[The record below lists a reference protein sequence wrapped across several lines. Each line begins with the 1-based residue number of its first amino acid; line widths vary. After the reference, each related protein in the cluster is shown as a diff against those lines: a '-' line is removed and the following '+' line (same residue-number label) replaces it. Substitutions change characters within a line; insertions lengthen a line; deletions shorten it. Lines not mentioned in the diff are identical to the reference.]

1 VGRHR
6 TLVADEVVRLAQF
19 RRSQGTEA
27 EVEIDPGT
35 GGLTAGE
42 VGRVATRSMGPFSP
56 LDSADGL
63 LHRTYGAIDR
73 VIDASRWS

>member
-1 VGRHR
+1 VS
-6 TLVADEVVRLAQF
+6 DF
-19 RRSQGTEA
+19 
-27 EVEIDPGT
+27 I
-35 GGLTAGE
+35 GGLTADE
-42 VGRVATRSMGPFSP
+42 VSRVATRPTGPFSP